1 MKTKRILS
9 TMIGLPIATIFFAG
23 QLAGEARAEFPEKPI
38 EMIVPFGAGGGF
50 DKLARTLSGP
60 LEKALGVSL
69 AIKNNPGAGGR
80 RGSVKLFKSKPDGY
94 TIGFLHFPPFMADE
108 IFFNKKPAVE
118 FRKISIIQMVAEGK
132 DLVFVPKSSPIKTFA
147 DLKNAKGTVKFTGTG
162 IGAASWVA
170 VTALSAAAG
179 FKAEFVLGYKSL
191 PRAALGAARGDADAG
206 LAGYRQIS
214 GLLNEIRPLVYFS
227 DTKEPHFPNVPT
239 VTELGY
245 PQLAGLGSPYVIS
258 APPGT
263 PQDRLQV
270 IRTALSKAVQQDS
283 YTKWAVDTGYIVSRK
298 GPAATREA
306 LAKTENMF
314 KSLVP
319 SLKAAQE
326 AQKMKK

>member
-1 MKTKRILS
+1 MKTNKILS
-9 TMIGLPIATIFFAG
+9 TMIGLPVATIFLAG
-23 QLAGEARAEFPEKPI
+23 QIAGEARAEFPEKAV

-60 LEKALGVSL
+60 LEKALGVPL

-108 IFFNKKPAVE
+108 IFFNKKPAVDYM
-118 FRKISIIQMVAEGK
+118 KISIIQMVAEGK

-147 DLKNAKGTVKFTGTG
+147 DLKNAKGTVKFTATG
-162 IGAASWVA
+162 VGAASWVA
-170 VTALSAAAG
+170 VTSLAAAAG
-179 FKAEFVLGYKSL
+179 FKASFVFGYKNL

-214 GLLNEIRPLVYFS
+214 GLLNQIRPLVYFS
-227 DTKEPHFPNVPT
+227 SVKEPHFPNVPT
-239 VTELGY
+239 VVELGY

-263 PQDRLQV
+263 PKDRLQV
-270 IRTALSKAVQQDS
+270 IRTALTKAVRQDS
-283 YTKWAVDTGYIVSRK
+283 YVKWATDTGYIVSRK
-298 GPAATREA
+298 GPADTRKA
-306 LAKTENMF
+306 LANTEKIF
-314 KSLVP
+314 KNLQP
-319 SLKAAQE
+319 SLKAAQK